1 MGGPVGQLLLSTL
14 LAAPRTLQRAAGT
27 QPASAL
33 PPATWRQAYEEFDEE
48 VGEAEE
54 LEERALS
61 GATAPAERDDEIKP
75 YIHK

>member
-1 MGGPVGQLLLSTL
+1 VQ
-14 LAAPRTLQRAAGT
+14 A
-27 QPASAL
+27 